1 MKPFRSVAMLSLSC
15 ASLLAS
21 LACTEAASTES
32 PTVQQQRGPAEKVK
46 QPGEKDFEEFDRNRF
61 SQSTSTKIDN
71 PWLPLK
77 PGTRFAYEGTSLT
90 KGISTPHHI
99 EYVVTDLT
107 KPIDGV
113 PSVVVWIV
121 DLAAGKLVEKE
132 VAFFAQSTDGTVWLM
147 GEYPEEYQDGEF
159 VANPSWIAGI
169 QDARPG
175 IAMEANPR
183 EGTPSYAQGWG
194 PAVNWTDRAQV
205 YKTGQQKVVPAG
217 SYEDVLV
224 MDEFNWKEPDIK
236 LKYYA
241 RGVGEIGVG
250 WRGDPFEKET
260 LELVAHE
267 QLGPEAL
274 AEVRAKA
281 LELEK
286 SGYAR
291 SKEVYARTEP
301 AVAPDGSSITPPTR
315 SAEAEHGSSG
325 GRTVRK
331 IGDEEA
337 RKIALAAVPGEVTGL
352 TIERKYGKQ
361 AIVVE
366 VLAKD
371 GSEVD
376 VVMDM
381 ETGKVLG
388 KE

>member
-1 MKPFRSVAMLSLSC
+1 M
-15 ASLLAS
+15 
-21 LACTEAASTES
+21 
-32 PTVQQQRGPAEKVK
+32 
-46 QPGEKDFEEFDRNRF
+46 
-61 SQSTSTKIDN
+61 
-71 PWLPLK
+71 
-77 PGTRFAYEGTSLT
+77 
-90 KGISTPHHI
+90 
-99 EYVVTDLT
+99 T
-107 KPIDGV
+107 KPIGGV

-205 YKTGQQKVVPAG
+205 YKAGQKKVVRAG
-217 SYEDVLV
+217 SYEDVLL
-224 MDEFNWKEPDIK
+224 MDEFNRKEPDIK

-241 RGVGEIGVG
+241 RGVGEIAVG

-301 AVAPDGSSITPPTR
+301 AVAPDGRLAITPPTR

-361 AIVVE
+361 TIVVE

>member
-21 LACTEAASTES
+21 LGCTKAPGTDS
-32 PTVQQQRGPAEKVK
+32 PTVQKQRGPAEKVK
-46 QPGEKDFEEFDRNRF
+46 QPGEKDFEDFDRNRF

-77 PGTRFAYEGTSLT
+77 PGTRFVYEGTSLT
-90 KGISTPHHI
+90 KETETPHHI
-99 EYVVTDLT
+99 EYVITDLT
-107 KPIDGV
+107 KRIDGV

-121 DLAAGKLVEKE
+121 DLAAGSLVEKE

-147 GEYPEEYQDGEF
+147 GEYPEEYKDGEF

-183 EGTPSYAQGWG
+183 EGTPSYSQGWG

-205 YKTGQQKVVPAG
+205 YKTGQKKVTRAG
-217 SYEDVLV
+217 GYEDVLV
-224 MDEFNWKEPDIK
+224 MDEFNRKEPDIK

-260 LELVAHE
+260 LELIVHE

-291 SKEVYARTEP
+291 SQEVYARTEP
-301 AVAPDGSSITPPTR
+301 IVAPDGSSITPPTR
-315 SAEAEHGSSG
+315 SAAAEPASSG
-325 GRTVRK
+325 ARSVRK
-331 IGDEEA
+331 IGDDEA

-352 TIERKYGKQ
+352 TVERKYGIE

-366 VLAKD
+366 IHAKD

-376 VVMDM
+376 VVIHM
-381 ETGKVLG
+381 ETGKILG